1 MKTILSGIQPTGK
14 LTLGNYLG
22 AIQKFVELQ
31 NNYASTT
38 DEEVNIFIFI
48 ADLHSITVPQDPI
61 ELRKNIKSVL
71 ATYLACGLD
80 PEKVS
85 LFIQSEVK
93 EHAELGY
100 LMQTITHIG
109 ELERMTQF
117 KDKMAKQVQGVSSAL
132 LTYPVLMAADILLY
146 NADYVPV
153 GEDQKQHLELTRNLA
168 ERFNTRFGDT
178 FTIPEPLIAKFGAKI
193 MSLQDPTKKM
203 SKSDPIEKASIF
215 LTDPENIIRK
225 KIASAV
231 TDSDGLVKYDVI
243 NKPGISNLLTIA
255 SCVTNKSIKEL
266 EAQFEGV
273 GYGEFKKFVA
283 DALIAHLAP
292 IQAKYQELLTSPT
305 LDAILDQGALKATYF
320 AKKTLRKVRNKMGIG
335 RKIK

>member
-22 AIQKFVELQ
+22 AIQKFVEIQ
-31 NNYASTT
+31 NNYSETT

-48 ADLHSITVPQDPI
+48 ADLHSITVPQDPQ

-100 LMQTITHIG
+100 LMQTITYIG

-117 KDKMAKQVQGVSSAL
+117 KDKMVKQTAGVSSAL

-146 NADYVPV
+146 NANYVPV

-168 ERFNTRFGDT
+168 ERFNSRFGDT
-178 FTIPEPLIAKFGAKI
+178 FNVPEPLIAKFGAKI

-203 SKSDPIEKASIF
+203 SKSDPIEKSCIF

-231 TDSDGLVKYDVI
+231 TDSDGTIKYDVI

-255 SCVTNKSIKEL
+255 SCVSNKSISEIEKE
-266 EAQFEGV
+266 FEGK
-273 GYGEFKKFVA
+273 GYGDFKKYVA
-283 DALIAHLAP
+283 DVLIAHLSP
-292 IQAKYQELLTSPT
+292 IQAKYQELINSPV
-305 LDAILDQGALKATYF
+305 LDTILDKGAEKATYF
-320 AKKTLRKVRNKMGIG
+320 ARKTLRKVKNKMGIG